1 METITHEHP
10 LFNRLMY
17 FIHLNIKS
25 TGGCIHT
32 FSNFI
37 SACKDFK
44 EFSGIEVDYKNTLEY
59 LKSHGGFCDC
69 EIMLNVPLREEPAEI
84 ILN

>member
-25 TGGCIHT
+25 NDGCNGT
-32 FSNFI
+32 LDNFKI
-37 SACKDFK
+37 ACDDFK
-44 EFSGIEVDYKNTLEY
+44 EFSGIEVDYEGTKKYFE
-59 LKSHGGFCDC
+59 SRCGFCDC
-69 EIMLNVPLREEPAEI
+69 EIMMNIPLREEPAEI